1 MDAVN
6 GVSASAAS
14 MVAGNYALKKA
25 NEFQAESVTQ
35 LLNSVATPAAPQY
48 NNPPSMGKKIDMKV

>member
-1 MDAVN
+1 MDAAN
-6 GVSASAAS
+6 GVSASATS

-48 NNPPSMGKKIDMKV
+48 NNPPSMGKKIDIKV